1 MVELEYD
8 EDGKIINIS
17 SKIDM
22 FKMLAEDGIY
32 TNDGTRW
39 EPTGKFIND
48 GENEHMIYA
57 NTNGFE
63 NILPSILSYLVNP
76 DIDPELL
83 YDEYDRVMYMRTMYY
98 YEDIPIQ
105 PIEEGYITYYPT
117 ATKGICSDGMYHNIY
132 VSNAG
137 VFIID

>member
-1 MVELEYD
+1 MVKLEYD

-22 FKMLAEDGIY
+22 FKMLADDGIY

-63 NILPSILSYLVNP
+63 NILPSILSYLVNH
-76 DIDPELL
+76 DIELVLL
-83 YDEYDRVMYMRTMYY
+83 YDEYDRVMYMRTM
-98 YEDIPIQ
+98 
-105 PIEEGYITYYPT
+105 
-117 ATKGICSDGMYHNIY
+117 
-132 VSNAG
+132 
-137 VFIID
+137 